1 VATQLL
7 DLHDLRTPKRGFE
20 GRDVPENELI
30 DACVRCGFCL
40 TSCPTYVETRKETSS
55 PRGRIYLMK
64 AVSEGRLD
72 IMSDGFV
79 EQMYEC
85 LDCRACE
92 AVCPS
97 GVQYG
102 KLVEPARTQIER
114 QLKRPLWQRAVR
126 TLTFKGLFGDL
137 RLFRAMST
145 VFKVYQKS
153 GVQWAVRSS
162 GVLKPF
168 GLDEM
173 EGFLPKMSGRFFVPE
188 GQSYE
193 AVGPQ
198 RGRVALFGG
207 CIMGTAFARVNR
219 ATARVLARNGCAV
232 VVPADQGCCG
242 ALNVH
247 AGDLDSGR
255 TLMKRNI
262 EAFEALDV
270 DAIIINAAGC
280 GSNLKEYGH
289 VLHDEPEWA
298 ARAAAFSAKVQ
309 DISEYLAKLGLVGE
323 LGEIKARVTYQDACH
338 LAHAQ
343 RITQQPRDL
352 LKAIPGVQLV
362 EMKESSLCCG
372 SAGVYNI
379 TQPEMSGRLMRRKAK
394 NALAT
399 QPEIIISANPGCM
412 IQLAA
417 GLQSEG
423 VEGIKVR
430 HLVEMLDESYRRA
443 EGANT
448 RRRIRPDRRPSQRSK
463 ATATTSHE
471 AAVEDKSRGEGATG
485 NVMGMDA
492 QAVSRH

>member
-1 VATQLL
+1 MATQPL
-7 DLHDLRTPKRGFE
+7 DLHNLRIPKRGFE
-20 GRDVPENELI
+20 GRDRPENELI

-40 TSCPTYVETRKETSS
+40 TSCPTYVETRNETSS

-72 IMSDGFV
+72 ILSDGFV
-79 EQMYEC
+79 HQMYEC

-102 KLVEPARTQIER
+102 KLVEPARTQVER
-114 QLKRPLWQRAVR
+114 RLKRPLWQRAVR
-126 TLTFKGLFGDL
+126 AATFKGLFGDM
-137 RLFRAMST
+137 RVFRAMST

-153 GVQWAVRSS
+153 GVQWLVRRSK
-162 GVLKPF
+162 VLKPF

-173 EGFLPKMSGRFFVPE
+173 EAFLPKMSGRFFVPQ
-188 GQSYE
+188 GQGYE
-193 AVGPQ
+193 AIGPQ
-198 RGRVALFGG
+198 RARVALFSG

-219 ATARVLARNGCAV
+219 ATARVLARNGCEV
-232 VVPADQGCCG
+232 IVPAAQGCCG

-255 TLMKRNI
+255 DLMKRNVA
-262 EAFEALDV
+262 AFEALDV

-289 VLHDEPEWA
+289 ILHDEPEWA
-298 ARAAAFSAKVQ
+298 ARADAFSAKVK
-309 DISEYLAKLGLVGE
+309 DVSEFLANLGLVGE
-323 LGEIKARVTYQDACH
+323 LGELKARVTYQDACH

-352 LKAIPGVQLV
+352 LKAIPGVTLV
-362 EMKESSLCCG
+362 EMNESSLCCG
-372 SAGVYNI
+372 SAGIYNI

-399 QPEIIISANPGCM
+399 TPEIIVSANPGCM
-412 IQLAA
+412 IQLAS
-417 GLQSEG
+417 GLQHEG
-423 VEGIKVR
+423 ASNIKVR
-430 HLVEMLDESYRRA
+430 HLVELLDESYRRA
-443 EGANT
+443 EGRHV
-448 RRRIRPDRRPSQRSK
+448 RRRIRPDRSGRRRAAAPI
-463 ATATTSHE
+463 HE
-471 AAVEDKSRGEGATG
+471 AAIEDRSRGEGATG
-485 NVMGMDA
+485 NVMGMEA
-492 QAVSRH
+492 QPPGGR

>member
-1 VATQLL
+1 MATQTL
-7 DLHDLRTPKRGFE
+7 DLHDLRIPKRGFE
-20 GRDVPENELI
+20 GRDTPENELI

-114 QLKRPLWQRAVR
+114 QLQRPLWQRAIR
-126 TLTFKGLFGDL
+126 AATFKGLFADM
-137 RLFRAMST
+137 RLFRAMCMA
-145 VFKVYQKS
+145 FKLYQRS
-153 GVQWAVRSS
+153 GVQAVVRGSRM
-162 GVLKPF
+162 LKPL

-173 EGFLPKMSGRFFVPE
+173 EGFLPKMSGRFFIPD
-188 GQSYE
+188 GQEY
-193 AVGPQ
+193 APVGPQ
-198 RGRVALFGG
+198 RARVALFSG
-207 CIMGTAFARVNR
+207 CVMGTAFARVNR
-219 ATARVLARNGCAV
+219 ATARVLARNGCEV
-232 VVPADQGCCG
+232 VVPTGQGCCG

-255 TLMKRNI
+255 DLMKRNI
-262 EAFEALDV
+262 AAFEALEV

-298 ARAAAFSAKVQ
+298 ARAAAFSAKVR
-309 DISEYLAKLGLVGE
+309 DVSEFLAKLGLVGE
-323 LGEIKARVTYQDACH
+323 LGELKARVTYQDACH

-343 RITQQPRDL
+343 RITKQPRDL
-352 LKAIPGVQLV
+352 LKAIPGVTLV
-362 EMKESSLCCG
+362 EMNESSLCCG
-372 SAGVYNI
+372 SAGIYNI
-379 TQPEMSGRLMRRKAK
+379 TRPEMSGRLMTRKAK

-399 QPEIIISANPGCM
+399 QPEIIVSANPGCM
-412 IQLAA
+412 IQLAS

-423 VEGIKVR
+423 ATEIKVR
-430 HLVEMLDESYRRA
+430 HLVELLDESYRLA
-443 EGANT
+443 EGKGV
-448 RRRIRPDRRPSQRSK
+448 RRRIRADRQGRRHGK
-463 ATATTSHE
+463 APAPIHE

-485 NVMGMDA
+485 SVMGMDA
-492 QAVSRH
+492 QPVNRR